1 MCIAERSPT
10 HLEIVFEIDFEIV
23 FEIVFEIDFKIVSQP
38 VLCLSFQIGFNV
50 GWNPW
55 AWVEGL
61 SSKFIQLFPL
71 YRFCLA

>member
-38 VLCLSFQIGFNV
+38 VL
-50 GWNPW
+50 
-55 AWVEGL
+55 
-61 SSKFIQLFPL
+61 
-71 YRFCLA
+71 